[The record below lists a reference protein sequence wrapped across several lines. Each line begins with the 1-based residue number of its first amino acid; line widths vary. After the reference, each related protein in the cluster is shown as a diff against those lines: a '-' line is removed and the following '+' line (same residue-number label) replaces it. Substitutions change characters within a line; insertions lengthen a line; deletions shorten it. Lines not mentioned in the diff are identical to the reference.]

1 MIIRAN
7 GFADVCLL
15 PCGKSTFMAL
25 GVTIVDVIMK
35 NINNRKI
42 ISVIEDIEKVSIVFV
57 FLFSMAY
64 GFKALSFRVQSP

>member
-1 MIIRAN
+1 
-7 GFADVCLL
+7 
-15 PCGKSTFMAL
+15 MAF